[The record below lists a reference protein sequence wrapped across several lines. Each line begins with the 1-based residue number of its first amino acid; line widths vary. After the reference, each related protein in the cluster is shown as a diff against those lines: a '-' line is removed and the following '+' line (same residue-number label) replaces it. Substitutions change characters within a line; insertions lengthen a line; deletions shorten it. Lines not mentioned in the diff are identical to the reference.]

1 MDGATRRN
9 RMNKCIYCSSEKR
22 VCSLCTPNMY
32 GGKAEVYIKRVTEH
46 DYPVLELSYYKGK
59 SVERDCMVLNFCPI
73 CGRDLR
79 KENADD

>member
-1 MDGATRRN
+1 
-9 RMNKCIYCSSEKR
+9 MNKCIYCNSEKR

-46 DYPVLELSYYKGK
+46 NYPVLELSYYKGK
-59 SVERDCMVLNFCPI
+59 SVERDRMVINYCPV

-79 KENADD
+79 KENTDD